1 MSYTEIINEI
11 QEQINEIQAQYDL
24 KLLEQAEI
32 EEELPRLLQQID
44 NLQQL
49 KTQASNLSQAV
60 DLNVNLRVTGESGGV
75 AVVNHSVS

>member
-1 MSYTEIINEI
+1 MAYTEIINEI

-49 KTQASNLSQAV
+49 KTQASTLSQAV